1 MRKTKNISI
10 PICLKYMLQ
19 PRNRLKNIAM
29 FYIDGF
35 RRMTVG
41 RSLWALIIIKLIIF
55 FAVLKLFFFPDIL
68 STRYSDDESRADAV
82 RKALSLAQTTDNQ
95 TTDKIP

>member
-35 RRMTVG
+35 R

-82 RKALSLAQTTDNQ
+82 RKALSVAQTTDNQ